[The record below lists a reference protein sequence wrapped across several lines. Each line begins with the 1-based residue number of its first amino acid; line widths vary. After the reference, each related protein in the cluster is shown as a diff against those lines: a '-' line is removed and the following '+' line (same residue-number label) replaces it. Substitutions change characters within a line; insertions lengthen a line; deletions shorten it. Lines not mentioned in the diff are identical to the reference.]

1 MYCTKCGKEIVNDI
15 CPYCGNNSRH
25 KNLNINNKSNLKN
38 IISKLL
44 LVLLGAISLFWIL
57 GSIIMFSNSDQAL
70 SDRIGSGILF
80 LVLAIIFMIP
90 FFIIFKKYLKNTKAE
105 RIAEKAHKKLA
116 QEEQMQLKYKEILE
130 HKEKIKNLES
140 ENEAKEKYIDTIH
153 EKTQQNI
160 ENQQISQPAQELMNP
175 AEILLLKI
183 DSVST
188 SGVYFENIACRLLES
203 NGFENIR
210 NTPASGDYGI
220 DILAEKDGI
229 SYAIQCK
236 CYSNNIGNKA
246 VQEAFSGKQFYNCM
260 VAVVFT
266 NSHFTKSAIETAKA
280 TNVLLWD
287 REKLI
292 QMINA
297 INENDLKELTNISTL
312 LNVKS

>member
-1 MYCTKCGKEIVNDI
+1 MFCTKCGKEIGSDV
-15 CPYCGNNSRH
+15 CPYCGINSKNKTSIINNQ
-25 KNLNINNKSNLKN
+25 NNKSNFKN
-38 IISKLL
+38 TISKLL

-90 FFIIFKKYLKNTKAE
+90 FFIIFNKYLKNTKAD
-105 RIAEKAHKKLA
+105 RIAEKTHKKLV

-140 ENEAKEKYIDTIH
+140 ENEAKEKYLDTIL

-160 ENQQISQPAQELMNP
+160 ENQQTSQPTQELMNP

-203 NGFENIR
+203 NGFKNVR
-210 NTPASGDYGI
+210 NTPASTDYG
-220 DILAEKDGI
+220 KR
-229 SYAIQCK
+229 
-236 CYSNNIGNKA
+236 
-246 VQEAFSGKQFYNCM
+246 
-260 VAVVFT
+260 T
-266 NSHFTKSAIETAKA
+266 
-280 TNVLLWD
+280 
-287 REKLI
+287 
-292 QMINA
+292 
-297 INENDLKELTNISTL
+297 
-312 LNVKS
+312 